1 MSLDP
6 RREFI
11 LCALVHEYIRTV
23 EPISSGYLV
32 ENYQLGVS
40 SATVRNELATLEKL
54 GYLKQPHT
62 SAGRIPTDEGYRC
75 YVNSLTDTETL
86 TLAEKRLIH
95 RFYLEI
101 NKEMEDLI
109 RETSSLLSRLTNYA
123 AVVFAPALKKSLLK
137 HVDLIFLRSWTILLA
152 LITDTGWVAK
162 RVLELERPVRAG
174 DLWLLESA
182 LNERLAKSSPDCI
195 HDIVEQLFQLL
206 PGRESLIRK
215 VVISIDDCLAEENR
229 RFYFGGASLL
239 LQQPEF
245 RSLEKVQ
252 ALFQV
257 FEQGYM
263 LLRLL
268 GGELEPERVVVK
280 IGSENEQLGMEDCSL
295 VIASYQVADKS
306 LGVLGLLGPTRM
318 NYAKAISTVGYVAQ
332 NLSETLE
339 SLHG

>member
-1 MSLDP
+1 M
-6 RREFI
+6 
-11 LCALVHEYIRTV
+11 
-23 EPISSGYLV
+23 
-32 ENYQLGVS
+32 
-40 SATVRNELATLEKL
+40 
-54 GYLKQPHT
+54 
-62 SAGRIPTDEGYRC
+62 
-75 YVNSLTDTETL
+75 
-86 TLAEKRLIH
+86 
-95 RFYLEI
+95 
-101 NKEMEDLI
+101 
-109 RETSSLLSRLTNYA
+109 
-123 AVVFAPALKKSLLK
+123 
-137 HVDLIFLRSWTILLA
+137 
-152 LITDTGWVAK
+152 
-162 RVLELERPVRAG
+162 
-174 DLWLLESA
+174 
-182 LNERLAKSSPDCI
+182 
-195 HDIVEQLFQLL
+195 EQLFQLL